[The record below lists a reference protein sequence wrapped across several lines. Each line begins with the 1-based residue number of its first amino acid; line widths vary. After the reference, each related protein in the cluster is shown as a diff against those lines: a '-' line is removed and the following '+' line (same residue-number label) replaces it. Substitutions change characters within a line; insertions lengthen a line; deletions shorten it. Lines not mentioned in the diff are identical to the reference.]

1 MMFFYVKAINYQ
13 ILKLPKQPSQFVL
26 ALSELCTLPSEFMMT
41 SLNLKMEEDFA
52 ALKISVSQGCNLAHC
67 PIWTLG
73 FCLFVI
79 FTSNLLQRLF
89 QVSEDQP
96 RG

>member
-1 MMFFYVKAINYQ
+1 MYLDHSQFRGIGEGMMFFSAKAINYQ

-52 ALKISVSQGCNLAHC
+52 ALKISVSQGCNLAHLDSRVLSVC
-67 PIWTLG
+67 DLHI
-73 FCLFVI
+73 
-79 FTSNLLQRLF
+79 
-89 QVSEDQP
+89 
-96 RG
+96 